1 MKHGDNATRS
11 RRLVSIFKDGQL
23 AALRSDML
31 DTSSA
36 ADIVIFRF
44 LRRAAIINCI
54 SKTTYTEWVESRLK
68 EEDEDTIN

>member
-23 AALRSDML
+23 ATLRTDML
-31 DTSSA
+31 ETPSA
-36 ADIVIFRF
+36 TDIVIFRF
-44 LRRAAIINCI
+44 LHRATIINCI
-54 SKTTYTEWVESRLK
+54 SKTKYTEWVESRLK